1 MFKLVTTAAR
11 SVARRAESGFSTIK
25 AMAATF
31 AVALLGL
38 LVAGP
43 AAAQTGPAAAI
54 SAELSS
60 LAGDLG
66 GIIALLAAGL
76 AVIIVWAYVKRGS
89 R

>member
-1 MFKLVTTAAR
+1 MFKHVTTAAR
-11 SVARRAESGFSTIK
+11 SVARRAEAGFMTVK
-25 AMAATF
+25 AMAVTL

-38 LVAGP
+38 FVAGP
-43 AAAQTGPAAAI
+43 AAAQNGPAAAI